1 LTIVISEEV
10 NRMDW
15 EKASVELGI
24 ELSHLLTG
32 FICQKKPMFG
42 SPVYFINDNMFT
54 GVKGSVV
61 FLRLS
66 ESGRKEIM
74 EECDEVR
81 PFEPRPGFFMK
92 EYVEIPES
100 RLFDQDFILK
110 WLQAS
115 YQFVSSLPRKE
126 KKAKR

>member
-54 GVKGSVV
+54 G
-61 FLRLS
+61 
-66 ESGRKEIM
+66 
-74 EECDEVR
+74 
-81 PFEPRPGFFMK
+81 FFMK